1 MVVHLLRVYIIGADN
16 AIDTLAFNILQDLE
30 SLERVKLRILSAEY
44 YSQQLVL
51 AVVVVVVVV
60 VVVFTEEYMFC
71 LEANSELCSNRSSCS
86 KTTIYSCLV
95 SKLYD
100 NGAQTGPRILHAAQS
115 ISVFEFRGLATE
127 SSSLCLVQPDVLG
140 II

>member
-1 MVVHLLRVYIIGADN
+1 MFVHLLRVYIIGADN

-60 VVVFTEEYMFC
+60 VFTEEYMFC

-86 KTTIYSCLV
+86 KTTIYSWEV

>member
-1 MVVHLLRVYIIGADN
+1 MFVHLLRVYIIGADN

-71 LEANSELCSNRSSCS
+71 LEANSELCSNRSSCQNS
-86 KTTIYSCLV
+86 TITAHRQ
-95 SKLYD
+95 D
-100 NGAQTGPRILHAAQS
+100 P
-115 ISVFEFRGLATE
+115 EFFMRFNQF
-127 SSSLCLVQPDVLG
+127 LCLNFAA
-140 II
+140 

>member
-1 MVVHLLRVYIIGADN
+1 MFVHLLRVYIIGADN

-60 VVVFTEEYMFC
+60 VFTEEYMFC

-86 KTTIYSCLV
+86 KTAIYSWRCQN
-95 SKLYD
+95 STITAHRQD
-100 NGAQTGPRILHAAQS
+100 P
-115 ISVFEFRGLATE
+115 EFFMWLNQF
-127 SSSLCLVQPDVLG
+127 LCLNFAA
-140 II
+140 

>member
-30 SLERVKLRILSAEY
+30 SLERAKLRILSAEY

-51 AVVVVVVVV
+51 AVVVVVV

-71 LEANSELCSNRSSCS
+71 LEANSELCSNRSSCQNS
-86 KTTIYSCLV
+86 TITAHRQ
-95 SKLYD
+95 D
-100 NGAQTGPRILHAAQS
+100 P
-115 ISVFEFRGLATE
+115 EFFMRLNQF
-127 SSSLCLVQPDVLG
+127 LCLNFAA
-140 II
+140 